1 MDWFILIIGLIAIS
15 LPLNYSF
22 QEMITENRMRYALS
36 EFSRNQSDGIKS
48 FITSVEVELEKDE
61 VLVLIN
67 IIQEPKN
74 LNQIYDA
81 QERLK
86 FIQQFL
92 LEKIDKPVHLKIRVF
107 PIDIIDYEVA
117 APSTGYK

>member
-1 MDWFILIIGLIAIS
+1 
-15 LPLNYSF
+15 
-22 QEMITENRMRYALS
+22 MITENRIRYALS

-86 FIQQFL
+86 FIQKFL
-92 LEKIDKPVHLKIRVF
+92 SEKIGKPVHLKIRVF
-107 PIDIIDYEVA
+107 PIDIIDDEVA